1 MDKIMECQKIARA
14 DLSEMESYIETIRRH
29 IDTIDVCDDAEYADW
44 VVGFTDRIREILL
57 DLRDLSEGKT

>member
-1 MDKIMECQKIARA
+1 MDQIIECQNIARA
-14 DLSEMESYIETIRRH
+14 DLNEMESYIKTIRRH